1 MLSFGVGEKLAVF
14 QNYAVAAGET
24 CNHSMPWVFICKMVI
39 LLLLWGYRKY
49 FVINK
54 VLKCNGRLQLE
65 MLGKILLSI

>member
-49 FVINK
+49 FDDK
-54 VLKCNGRLQLE
+54 
-65 MLGKILLSI
+65 